1 MLFVTTCMCN
11 YSIYT
16 QFLIDIYLL
25 FLELTDF
32 IAKLDRRIEKSSK
45 ASDVKTIKYKA
56 FSTSVQPPSSTCFWV
71 VKSSDV
77 EQSST
82 PPSQHNDVQVTP
94 TTSAVSRSRV
104 LLFTSSSD
112 DTSDCE

>member
-1 MLFVTTCMCN
+1 MH
-11 YSIYT
+11 
-16 QFLIDIYLL
+16 
-25 FLELTDF
+25 
-32 IAKLDRRIEKSSK
+32 
-45 ASDVKTIKYKA
+45 
-56 FSTSVQPPSSTCFWV
+56 PPSSTCSWA

-82 PPSQHNDVQVTP
+82 PLSQHNDVQVTP